1 MNLDRFGPYAKG
13 AVSLLVILSFI
24 GMIAALLWMSFRDKD
39 FPPGIKETLLIL
51 VGVLAGEFKN
61 VCQYWLGSSHG
72 SFVKNEALLSAP
84 PPNHGGQGA

>member
-1 MNLDRFGPYAKG
+1 MNLDRLGPWAKA

-24 GMIAALLWMSFRDKD
+24 GMIVALLWMSFREKD

-61 VCQYWLGSSHG
+61 VCGYWLGTSHG
-72 SFVKNEALLSAP
+72 SSVKTSLMA
-84 PPNHGGQGA
+84 QQ